1 MIYRYTMKGKPPSTR
16 QKLIV
21 YGVII
26 AIVAIVLIVNLSKDS
41 DLKPVAEPR
50 SGEILSGIE
59 VYDGSIITIT
69 APSRESCVV
78 KLKTLSGVE
87 RLSFYV
93 RAGDTVTVGVP
104 CEYLQVYFASGS
116 TWYGNKHLFGENTA
130 YAKDVKALDFVKYTW
145 EYTLRPVGDGNFSQ
159 TPIGEDEF

>member
-1 MIYRYTMKGKPPSTR
+1 MVYRYATQGKPPSTR

-26 AIVAIVLIVNLSKDS
+26 AIIAIVIIVNLSEDS
-41 DLKPVAEPR
+41 DLTPVAEPK

-59 VYDGSIITIT
+59 VYGESELTIT
-69 APSRESCVV
+69 ASRGASCVV
-78 KLKTLSGVE
+78 KLKTRSGAE

-93 RAGDTVTVGVP
+93 RAGETVTVGVP

-116 TWYGNKHLFGENTA
+116 TWYGYKHLFGKHTG
-130 YAKDVKALDFVKYTW
+130 YAKDDEFLDFAEYTW
-145 EYTLRPVGDGNFSQ
+145 EYTLYPVGDGNFSQ
-159 TPIGEDEF
+159 TPIDEDEF